1 MNYSFGIG
9 DIYVYS
15 LTMSSVFSLPIIL
28 RIEIKIIQYDDAV
41 EKNRAEYISRC
52 EILQRISYLET
63 YFADVKLMPNP
74 PAFVLSKNTSMVSSS
89 LNWSIKTCLSAIL
102 VSPSKRK
109 YL

>member
-1 MNYSFGIG
+1 
-9 DIYVYS
+9 
-15 LTMSSVFSLPIIL
+15 MSSVFSLPIIL

-41 EKNRAEYISRC
+41 KKKKNQAEYISRC